1 MLQVTAI
8 GHLGQDAEV
17 RSYGGQ
23 NVINFSVPHTKK
35 FEKDGQPVSETIWI
49 RCAYWRERTTVAQFL
64 KKGTLVCVIGEPAL
78 RTYKNADGII
88 CAQLQLKVNTLE
100 LLGGKKDDNHQAP
113 VAEPATNTFPGT
125 TAMAADASMQPQTE
139 SDDLPF

>member
-35 FEKDGQPVSETIWI
+35 FEKDGQPHSETIWI
-49 RCAYWRERTTVAQFL
+49 QCSYWRENTKVAQYL
-64 KKGTLVCVIGEPAL
+64 KKGTLVCVIGEPAV
-78 RTYKNADGII
+78 RTYKNRDSII
-88 CAQLQLKVNTLE
+88 CAQLQMKVTTLE
-100 LLGGKKDDNHQAP
+100 LLGGKKEDNHQAP
-113 VAEPATNTFPGT
+113 VAEPAASTFPGT

-139 SDDLPF
+139 GDDLPF